1 MIDSYRFDIYTSSI
15 SGKEYKINEHKVS
28 SGVYTML
35 FLKVLDNDKYRKEYV
50 STNKF
55 ETGDGYYNI
64 FVTTVFNTREIEE
77 E

>member
-1 MIDSYRFDIYTSSI
+1 MIDSYRFDIYNSSVT
-15 SGKEYKINEHKVS
+15 GKEYKVNGHKVS

-55 ETGDGYYNI
+55 ETEDGYYNI
-64 FVTTVFNTREIEE
+64 FIATVFSTRKVEE